1 MPKKGETEQES
12 LSKQTL
18 VGSGFEP
25 EEARFVIAGAL
36 EIKIFAKT
44 FAHARIS
51 ANICAN
57 KSENSVGNQIRT

>member
-1 MPKKGETEQES
+1 MNNESTFAFFEQCQKKGETKQES

-36 EIKIFAKT
+36 EI
-44 FAHARIS
+44 
-51 ANICAN
+51 
-57 KSENSVGNQIRT
+57 